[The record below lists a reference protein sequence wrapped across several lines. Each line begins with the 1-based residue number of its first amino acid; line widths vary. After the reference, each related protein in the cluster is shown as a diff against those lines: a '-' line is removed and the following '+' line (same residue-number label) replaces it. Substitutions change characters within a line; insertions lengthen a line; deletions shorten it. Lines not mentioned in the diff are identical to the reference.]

1 MERVHRI
8 VEVNSSSI
16 QVWENLFSP
25 LTPSRRRYA
34 RSISRGGQL
43 CQLLCPDSPV
53 AIMRHDVTK
62 PDSGILPKLMIA
74 LNGLATRQE
83 RDRWPKFP
91 EEPRQIGTRTRSKMF
106 NRSDRSHTDAIPYPN
121 TRFPNIHR
129 RIPRIANCT
138 VYETVVSRS
147 LIFRV
152 NRLLLF
158 RNCFTLFYIQ
168 LCNFTVGSLLRRSAL
183 FLRSLFS
190 EWNFSH
196 TSSVCS
202 LCVHLSFELLKLFL
216 ECSYIYSFS
225 SLFLTVLKS

>member
-1 MERVHRI
+1 MGLQRGKNEIDGRNSRKNRDKSGLERV
-8 VEVNSSSI
+8 
-16 QVWENLFSP
+16 
-25 LTPSRRRYA
+25 RRC
-34 RSISRGGQL
+34 S
-43 CQLLCPDSPV
+43 
-53 AIMRHDVTK
+53 
-62 PDSGILPKLMIA
+62 IA
-74 LNGLATRQE
+74 LIDRIQTR
-83 RDRWPKFP
+83 
-91 EEPRQIGTRTRSKMF
+91 
-106 NRSDRSHTDAIPYPN
+106 YPN
-121 TRFPNIHR
+121 TRFPNIQS

>member
-1 MERVHRI
+1 MRE
-8 VEVNSSSI
+8 S
-16 QVWENLFSP
+16 LLSP

-106 NRSDRSHTDAIPYPN
+106 NRSDRSHFCIQTRYQYPN
-121 TRFPNIHR
+121 IKR
-129 RIPRIANCT
+129 RILVLPIAQ
-138 VYETVVSRS
+138 
-147 LIFRV
+147 FMK
-152 NRLLLF
+152 
-158 RNCFTLFYIQ
+158 
-168 LCNFTVGSLLRRSAL
+168 
-183 FLRSLFS
+183 
-190 EWNFSH
+190 
-196 TSSVCS
+196 
-202 LCVHLSFELLKLFL
+202 LSFPDL
-216 ECSYIYSFS
+216 
-225 SLFLTVLKS
+225 